1 MKLNLKKKLIAVLLG
16 SFLTITCTCSTASAA
31 NLFATIQRAGR
42 ACSSIQMEQQQIVK
56 RMTQPTYTRTT
67 SGTVTPVVRK
77 SSTVSSRKQLSVF
90 GVYSY
95 IEHGTV
101 HNDYGETVH
110 RSNLP
115 LYALMYEEGYGNIVA
130 VTIDN
135 VGLKSGLVSE
145 RISLDDQTPIDEAC
159 AQLVVFDDSVIKNL
173 SDGFHNVMIFAT
185 NEKGELF
192 SDNFS
197 FVLAD

>member
-77 SSTVSSRKQLSVF
+77 SSTVSSRKQL
-90 GVYSY
+90 
-95 IEHGTV
+95 
-101 HNDYGETVH
+101 
-110 RSNLP
+110 
-115 LYALMYEEGYGNIVA
+115 
-130 VTIDN
+130 
-135 VGLKSGLVSE
+135 
-145 RISLDDQTPIDEAC
+145 
-159 AQLVVFDDSVIKNL
+159 
-173 SDGFHNVMIFAT
+173 
-185 NEKGELF
+185 
-192 SDNFS
+192 
-197 FVLAD
+197 

>member
-1 MKLNLKKKLIAVLLG
+1 M
-16 SFLTITCTCSTASAA
+16 
-31 NLFATIQRAGR
+31 
-42 ACSSIQMEQQQIVK
+42 
-56 RMTQPTYTRTT
+56 
-67 SGTVTPVVRK
+67 
-77 SSTVSSRKQLSVF
+77 
-90 GVYSY
+90 
-95 IEHGTV
+95 
-101 HNDYGETVH
+101 
-110 RSNLP
+110 P